1 MAGEGQKQASR
12 SPQPPAAA
20 RSSPT
25 EAGRRRE
32 SARSAFTVSVLSHHS
47 HSAAGASRCASY
59 TTDVTAGLWARCLR
73 KL

>member
-25 EAGRRRE
+25 EASRSRQEARE
-32 SARSAFTVSVLSHHS
+32 SPRSAFTFSLFSLTI
-47 HSAAGASRCASY
+47 R
-59 TTDVTAGLWARCLR
+59 TER
-73 KL
+73 

>member
-20 RSSPT
+20 RSSPA

-47 HSAAGASRCASY
+47 HSALKAMSVSTLPAEPSAASACELA
-59 TTDVTAGLWARCLR
+59 
-73 KL
+73 